1 MIIEKKMYAIVG
13 KQPFP
18 LLFYSGGYSYS
29 VLDESVLSNTVEDC
43 EEELKTYDDA
53 EDFQIVPVKITYE
66 I

>member
-18 LLFYSGGYSYS
+18 LLFYCDGYSYS
-29 VLDESVLSNTVEDC
+29 TLNEGVLSKTYEDC
-43 EEELKTYDDA
+43 EKELADYDESEE
-53 EDFQIVPVKITYE
+53 FQIVPVKVTYE